1 MAEGAFLSSLVDRLS
16 TTALS
21 GITSLW
27 GVKEQV
33 DSLIHELQAVECF
46 LKDADLR
53 EIRRQATSNNNWF
66 WLHSLRD
73 AAYDAEDL
81 IESVELHEGRYHTLN
96 PLLQPLNSYR
106 FAKQINEIK
115 SRFQSII
122 DGWAKNASMLRE
134 LRDMSSSSSSVTSA
148 ADSLWR
154 RSSCHLGDDVVV
166 GREEEAGMII
176 DRLLRCTAHREVVGI
191 VGMGGV
197 GKTTLASLV
206 YNKVS
211 AIQTGGTSLRPDSP
225 KGTSS
230 RSSVEMYFDACAW
243 VPVGQNA
250 DALGLLKIT
259 SAQIGVELNSTQVAA
274 AKNAMFRFLQ
284 HKKYL
289 IVLDDIWTTETWLE
303 LSEAFPKSTNGSKIL
318 LTTRSKEIAVSADP
332 SSLPYELDPLS
343 EELSFQLFITKVFGL
358 NHVDTTSCPPQL
370 KDVGHQL
377 SKKCGGLPLA
387 LVVLGGLLSGKEK
400 QFEVW
405 RNILKSMK
413 WSNYEAGNQCLEILA
428 LSYSC
433 LPYHMKLCF
442 MYLGAFKEE
451 TEISVSK
458 LIKLWIGD
466 DFIPQQDGKTRE
478 ETANDYLRELIQ
490 RCLVQPLLPAHK
502 QGFKRV
508 RIHGLLCEL
517 ARSEARESR
526 FFYCENGDAV
536 SRAEGKYYRRLAL
549 HTKLIAFHELSNSE
563 KLRSLLI
570 FPGVIESCVITVGH
584 QALRPFSRAF
594 CHAFFLFP
602 LWGFQHNILEQLT
615 SMQYIRVLELEGHE
629 RLACDLKSVQSN
641 LNHLRYMSLR
651 NTNLGEFPFPES
663 NFPLLQTL
671 DIRGTFI
678 RKLPG
683 ILESLDTL
691 RHIYLNWRVS
701 LDIRRLTNLQTLHGV
716 IILPNSQAERNLM
729 ALTNLRKLRFR
740 TWRGVEYRPESPN
753 GFDIDRYNAQ
763 SSMGNENHALAESLR
778 QLGNLHSIFIMMSFA
793 SFQPITSDIVQA
805 VTSHEQLHKL
815 KLQGRVHRNLLLED
829 PHFSC
834 IKSIT
839 LSGSWIVLSPM
850 ESLGSLT
857 TLYELKLKDDALRC
871 SEVSCLQNSF
881 PELRYLKIS
890 GLKKLRV
897 FHVGNGSFPNLT
909 RFSIH
914 DCTEFLSTV
923 EVMEHATRLQ
933 VLKIKEMPSVLP
945 DVTDF
950 CHSRNINLIS

>member
-176 DRLLRCTAHREVVGI
+176 DLCCL
-191 VGMGGV
+191 
-197 GKTTLASLV
+197 
-206 YNKVS
+206 
-211 AIQTGGTSLRPDSP
+211 
-225 KGTSS
+225 
-230 RSSVEMYFDACAW
+230 F
-243 VPVGQNA
+243 
-250 DALGLLKIT
+250 
-259 SAQIGVELNSTQVAA
+259 
-274 AKNAMFRFLQ
+274 
-284 HKKYL
+284 
-289 IVLDDIWTTETWLE
+289 
-303 LSEAFPKSTNGSKIL
+303 
-318 LTTRSKEIAVSADP
+318 TRTH
-332 SSLPYELDPLS
+332 
-343 EELSFQLFITKVFGL
+343 TK
-358 NHVDTTSCPPQL
+358 
-370 KDVGHQL
+370 
-377 SKKCGGLPLA
+377 
-387 LVVLGGLLSGKEK
+387 
-400 QFEVW
+400 
-405 RNILKSMK
+405 
-413 WSNYEAGNQCLEILA
+413 
-428 LSYSC
+428 
-433 LPYHMKLCF
+433 
-442 MYLGAFKEE
+442 
-451 TEISVSK
+451 
-458 LIKLWIGD
+458 
-466 DFIPQQDGKTRE
+466 
-478 ETANDYLRELIQ
+478 
-490 RCLVQPLLPAHK
+490 
-502 QGFKRV
+502 GFKRV

-629 RLACDLKSVQSN
+629 RLACDLKNVQSN

-778 QLGNLHSIFIMMSFA
+778 QLGNLHSIFIMMPFA

-914 DCTEFLSTV
+914 NCTEFLSTV

>member
-1 MAEGAFLSSLVDRLS
+1 MAEGAFLSSLVDSLS

-134 LRDMSSSSSSVTSA
+134 LRDMSSSSSSLTSA

-166 GREEEAGMII
+166 GREEEVGMII

-230 RSSVEMYFDACAW
+230 RSSVERYFDACAW

-259 SAQIGVELNSTQVAA
+259 SAQIGVELNLTQVAA

-284 HKKYL
+284 HKRYL

-358 NHVDTTSCPPQL
+358 NHIDTRSCPPQL

-400 QFEVW
+400 QVEVW

-428 LSYSC
+428 LSYNC

-458 LIKLWIGD
+458 LTKLWIGD
-466 DFIPQQDGKTRE
+466 DFIPQQDGKTKE
-478 ETANDYLRELIQ
+478 ETANDYLHELIQ

-536 SRAEGKYYRRLAL
+536 SKAEGKYYRRLAL

-570 FPGVIESCVITVGH
+570 FPGVRESCVITVGH
-584 QALRPFSRAF
+584 QALRSFSRAF
-594 CHAFFLFP
+594 CHTLFFFSLR
-602 LWGFQHNILEQLT
+602 GFQHNILEQKT

-629 RLACDLKSVQSN
+629 RLAHDLKSVQSN

-651 NTNLGEFPFPES
+651 NTNLREFPFPES

-671 DIRGTFI
+671 DIRGTSI
-678 RKLPG
+678 RKLPS
-683 ILESLDTL
+683 IFETLDTL
-691 RHIYLNWRVS
+691 RHIYLNWMVS
-701 LDIRRLTNLQTLHGV
+701 PNIRRLTNLQTLHGV
-716 IILPNSQAERNLM
+716 VIPNTQAERDLM
-729 ALTNLRKLRFR
+729 ALTNLRKLRFST
-740 TWRGVEYRPESPN
+740 TWGIEYRPYFSD
-753 GFDIDRYNAQ
+753 GFDFDRYIAE
-763 SSMGNENHALAESLR
+763 SGGWDENLALAESLK
-778 QLGNLHSIFIMMSFA
+778 QLGNLNSIFIIMPFSSA
-793 SFQPITSDIVQA
+793 ITSDIVQA

-815 KLQGRVHRNLLLED
+815 NLQGRVHRHLLED
-829 PHFSC
+829 LHFSC

-839 LSGSWIVLSPM
+839 LAGSWIASSPM

-857 TLYELKLKDDALRC
+857 TLCELKLKDDALRC

-897 FHVGNGSFPNLT
+897 FHVGHGSFPNLT

-914 DCTEFLSTV
+914 ECTEFLSTV

>member
-134 LRDMSSSSSSVTSA
+134 LRDMSSSSSLTSA

-166 GREEEAGMII
+166 GREEEVGMII
-176 DRLLRCTAHREVVGI
+176 DRLLRCTAREVVGI

-230 RSSVEMYFDACAW
+230 RSSLERYFDACAW

-259 SAQIGVELNSTQVAA
+259 SAQIGVELNLTQVAA

-284 HKKYL
+284 HKRYL

-343 EELSFQLFITKVFGL
+343 DELSFQLFITKVFGL
-358 NHVDTTSCPPQL
+358 NHIDTRSCPPQL

-400 QFEVW
+400 QVEVW

-428 LSYSC
+428 LSYNC

-458 LIKLWIGD
+458 LTKLWIGD
-466 DFIPQQDGKTRE
+466 DFIPQQDGKTKE
-478 ETANDYLRELIQ
+478 ETANDYLHELIQ

-536 SRAEGKYYRRLAL
+536 SKAEGKYYRRLAL

-570 FPGVIESCVITVGH
+570 FPGVRESCVITVGH

-594 CHAFFLFP
+594 CHTLFFFSLR
-602 LWGFQHNILEQLT
+602 GFQHNILEQKT
-615 SMQYIRVLELEGHE
+615 SMKYIRVLELEGHE
-629 RLACDLKSVQSN
+629 RLAHDLKSVQSN

-651 NTNLGEFPFPES
+651 NTNLREFPFPES

-671 DIRGTFI
+671 DIRGTSI
-678 RKLPG
+678 RKLPS
-683 ILESLDTL
+683 IFETLDTL
-691 RHIYLNWRVS
+691 RHIYLNWMVS
-701 LDIRRLTNLQTLHGV
+701 PNIRRLTNLQTLHGV
-716 IILPNSQAERNLM
+716 VIPNTQAERDLM
-729 ALTNLRKLRFR
+729 ALTNLRKLRFST
-740 TWRGVEYRPESPN
+740 TWGIEYRPKFSD
-753 GFDIDRYNAQ
+753 GFDFDRYIAE
-763 SSMGNENHALAESLR
+763 SGGWDENLALAGSLK
-778 QLGNLHSIFIMMSFA
+778 QLGNLNSIFIIMPFSSA
-793 SFQPITSDIVQA
+793 ITSDIVQA

-815 KLQGRVHRNLLLED
+815 NLQGRVHRHLLED
-829 PHFSC
+829 LHFSC

-839 LSGSWIVLSPM
+839 LAGSWIASSPM

-857 TLYELKLKDDALRC
+857 TLCELKLKDDALRC

-914 DCTEFLSTV
+914 ECTEFLSTV